1 MNSEN
6 LATLGVS
13 RKTLSQSPY
22 IQTPTSIWK
31 SLRKSL
37 RASNIMP
44 DLTKMTPNVVP
55 QLQ

>member
-1 MNSEN
+1 MESEN
-6 LATLGVS
+6 MATLGVS
-13 RKTLSQSPY
+13 CKTPSQSPY

-37 RASNIMP
+37 RASNKVP
-44 DLTKMTPNVVP
+44 DLTKKTPNFVP